1 MEIHDKNLLK
11 AVSENGIS
19 FLSKLKEN
27 KEYGFEDVR
36 VSRKRLQRRLEQ
48 LCFFFKNL
56 LPKYK
61 KIYEKERQQ
70 QQANLQMGTTKIDLK
85 KKFTKINLQ
94 RDLEGN
100 IIYPI

>member
-1 MEIHDKNLLK
+1 LQQINTTEAREKCKLPETWKMEIHDKNLLK

-19 FLSKLKEN
+19 FLGKLKEN

-61 KIYEKERQQ
+61 KIYEKERQ
-70 QQANLQMGTTKIDLK
+70 
-85 KKFTKINLQ
+85 
-94 RDLEGN
+94 
-100 IIYPI
+100 